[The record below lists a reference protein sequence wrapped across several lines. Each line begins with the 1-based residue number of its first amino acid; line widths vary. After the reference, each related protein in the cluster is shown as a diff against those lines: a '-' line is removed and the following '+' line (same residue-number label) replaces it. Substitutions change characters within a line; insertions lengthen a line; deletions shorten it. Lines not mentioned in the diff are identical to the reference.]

1 MAVSE
6 KISHNEQYINILE
19 SIKEQLESLQ
29 IKDLKLIYEIVCLLK
44 PNDVYSSEDTQKHP
58 IKRAEI
64 AELFIQA
71 QNALSNIERDLSDDI
86 INIEREDRL

>member
-19 SIKEQLESLQ
+19 LIKEQLENLQ

-44 PNDVYSSEDTQKHP
+44 PNDVYSSADTPHP
-58 IKRAEI
+58 IKKVDI
-64 AELFIQA
+64 NDLFTQA